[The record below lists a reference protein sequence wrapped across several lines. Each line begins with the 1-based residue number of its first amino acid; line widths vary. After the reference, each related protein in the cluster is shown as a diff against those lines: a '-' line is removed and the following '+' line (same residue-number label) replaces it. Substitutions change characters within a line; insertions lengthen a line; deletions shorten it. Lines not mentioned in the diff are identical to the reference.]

1 MAKWKRK
8 HIIGKSADMALQ
20 RELHR
25 QVGIIYSA
33 AAIALHRHWGWART
47 ESSVWPT

>member
-1 MAKWKRK
+1 MAKRKRK
-8 HIIGKSADMALQ
+8 HIIGKSADAALQ

-47 ESSVWPT
+47 ALSAWQT